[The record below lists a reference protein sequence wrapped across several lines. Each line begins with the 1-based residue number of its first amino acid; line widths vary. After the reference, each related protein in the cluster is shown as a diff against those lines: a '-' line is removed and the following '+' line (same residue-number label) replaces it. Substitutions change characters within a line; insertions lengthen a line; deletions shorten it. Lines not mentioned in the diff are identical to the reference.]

1 MAYQPKYPQPFSFSD
16 VLKFDPGTITE
27 EIARLENSLQR
38 LKQTQD
44 ELRPYTDDP
53 ELAQALRENEAVI
66 ASQEE
71 RINMLNIALI
81 EKGVVTSARHYEP
94 RHAPTADSQ
103 QLPAPLL
110 DAPMDGLN
118 GDNEGIVL

>member
-1 MAYQPKYPQPFSFSD
+1 VPTTSICSPFNIEPALAV
-16 VLKFDPGTITE
+16 VLE
-27 EIARLENSLQR
+27 SS
-38 LKQTQD
+38 
-44 ELRPYTDDP
+44 
-53 ELAQALRENEAVI
+53 

-81 EKGVVTSARHYEP
+81 EKGVVTSTRHYES
-94 RHAPTADSQ
+94 RHAPMADSQ

>member
-1 MAYQPKYPQPFSFSD
+1 MPTTSICSPFNIEPALAV
-16 VLKFDPGTITE
+16 VLE
-27 EIARLENSLQR
+27 SS
-38 LKQTQD
+38 
-44 ELRPYTDDP
+44 
-53 ELAQALRENEAVI
+53 

-94 RHAPTADSQ
+94 RQAPMADSQ
-103 QLPAPLL
+103 QLLL